1 MVSFVAHLFQSGYAY
16 SSITSSLSA
25 ISYVHKLHQIA
36 DPTANFV
43 VKKLLQGASRLRPS
57 IDVRAPVTK
66 SILHSLV
73 RSTSAVTN
81 CFFASTLLSS
91 MYLQAFH
98 AFLRI
103 GEIVVTSASKIDTVL
118 QIHQISIEENKC
130 TIVFYAYKHYKG
142 QPVTLVIYASD
153 GSDFCPVKHIKH
165 YLVLRGTSPGPHFL
179 YFRGAHR
186 LLENFVTVIYQS
198 HCFGQGCLLPFTKVT
213 VSVLVRPLQ
222 LPLWGCPMNKY
233 NVWVDGNRTR

>member
-1 MVSFVAHLFQSGYAY
+1 MDSVTNTLLDSALTVASRKAYQRSIDKFGAFCLTYLKLTVFFPAQACLVVSFVAHLFQSGYAY

-36 DPTANFV
+36 DPTANLV
-43 VKKLLQGASRLRPS
+43 VQKLLQGASRLRPS

-91 MYLQAFH
+91 MYLLAFH

-130 TIVFYAYKHYKG
+130 TIVFYAYKHY
-142 QPVTLVIYASD
+142 IYHLFAS
-153 GSDFCPVKHIKH
+153 
-165 YLVLRGTSPGPHFL
+165 
-179 YFRGAHR
+179 
-186 LLENFVTVIYQS
+186 
-198 HCFGQGCLLPFTKVT
+198 
-213 VSVLVRPLQ
+213 
-222 LPLWGCPMNKY
+222 
-233 NVWVDGNRTR
+233 